1 MITRGTGPPS
11 KGHGSRKALYPQ
23 SQRQLFLTLLHH
35 RAAANG
41 IASLARIP
49 VGIWMYWGDGFVP
62 VRQVRRAMT
71 TWIGDPRSSLRK
83 ARETAKEMAG
93 QLDNPAATPAARR
106 ELREA
111 LADLA
116 YTGQT
121 DFERLERA
129 VTDVFEAGYGTLR
142 RAGGHPDAA
151 VMTDSVIY
159 TLKAR
164 LTAVALVQGDKLS
177 DDEYYAARRRHR
189 ATYAEYA
196 AKQNSYALHAPP
208 DKPGMYEPVTA
219 ENTLNM
225 SCLHLLTTIG
235 LSTLYP
241 EGASR
246 VDSMPEP
253 SGLPWGSVT

>member
-1 MITRGTGPPS
+1 
-11 KGHGSRKALYPQ
+11 
-23 SQRQLFLTLLHH
+23 
-35 RAAANG
+35 
-41 IASLARIP
+41 
-49 VGIWMYWGDGFVP
+49 MYWGDGFVP
-62 VRQVRRAMT
+62 VRQVRRAMI

-129 VTDVFEAGYGTLR
+129 ATDVFEAGYGGLR
-142 RAGGHPDAA
+142 RAVGHPDAA

-164 LTAVALVQGDKLS
+164 LIAVDLVQEDKLS
-177 DDEYYAARRRHR
+177 DDNYYTARRRHR
-189 ATYAEYA
+189 AAYAEYA
-196 AKQNSYALHAPP
+196 AKQSSYALHAPL
-208 DKPGMYEPVTA
+208 DKPGMYERVTA
-219 ENTLNM
+219 EYTLNM

-235 LSTLYP
+235 LDTLYP
-241 EGASR
+241 EGASQ
-246 VDSMPEP
+246 VDSMPDP
-253 SGLPWGSVT
+253 RGLPWG